1 MLPRLLLVL
10 SLICHFSIAEEVDG
24 LYVSLVPVADQSAIS
39 KDRGVEEALNNVLI
53 KLTGNSEIIN
63 SVRLIPFLDSAN
75 DYIDALSFQDLPSN
89 FEESLDGRNTGLEVS
104 FSRPAIDQL
113 IRRAQLPV
121 LPSNRPKLL
130 VWIVKDDVTTGREFL
145 SQDFLSSDFSNS
157 IGQKVL
163 TDFSSAME
171 SRGIPYMLPT
181 FDLEDQLALSIDQ
194 AWNLSADNIELA
206 SERYRADG
214 WIALRFYR
222 TSAGEIRGAWLYQ
235 AGGRL
240 ELGDFNT
247 QDNEPFIA
255 REVDSLLDSLTRS
268 FSYIPQT
275 NTNALLVEIG
285 NIESF
290 SNYKSVIEQFEK
302 LELVE
307 SFDLFSIS
315 GNRIRFSVAAEGGAE
330 LLHKALVRSGQFRHT
345 GGVAPIDAKYLVFD
359 WVSQ

>member
-222 TSAGEIRGAWLYQ
+222 TSSGEIRGAWLYQ
-235 AGGRL
+235 AGGRR

-247 QDNEPFIA
+247 QDN
-255 REVDSLLDSLTRS
+255 
-268 FSYIPQT
+268 
-275 NTNALLVEIG
+275 
-285 NIESF
+285 
-290 SNYKSVIEQFEK
+290 
-302 LELVE
+302 
-307 SFDLFSIS
+307 
-315 GNRIRFSVAAEGGAE
+315 
-330 LLHKALVRSGQFRHT
+330 
-345 GGVAPIDAKYLVFD
+345 
-359 WVSQ
+359 

>member
-1 MLPRLLLVL
+1 
-10 SLICHFSIAEEVDG
+10 
-24 LYVSLVPVADQSAIS
+24 
-39 KDRGVEEALNNVLI
+39 
-53 KLTGNSEIIN
+53 
-63 SVRLIPFLDSAN
+63 
-75 DYIDALSFQDLPSN
+75 
-89 FEESLDGRNTGLEVS
+89 
-104 FSRPAIDQL
+104 
-113 IRRAQLPV
+113 
-121 LPSNRPKLL
+121 
-130 VWIVKDDVTTGREFL
+130 
-145 SQDFLSSDFSNS
+145 
-157 IGQKVL
+157 
-163 TDFSSAME
+163 ME

-222 TSAGEIRGAWLYQ
+222 TSSGEIRGAWLYQ
-235 AGGRL
+235 AGGRR

-255 REVDSLLDSLTRS
+255 REVDRLLDSLTRS

-285 NIESF
+285 NVESF

-330 LLHKALVRSGQFRHT
+330 LLHKALVRSGQFRDT